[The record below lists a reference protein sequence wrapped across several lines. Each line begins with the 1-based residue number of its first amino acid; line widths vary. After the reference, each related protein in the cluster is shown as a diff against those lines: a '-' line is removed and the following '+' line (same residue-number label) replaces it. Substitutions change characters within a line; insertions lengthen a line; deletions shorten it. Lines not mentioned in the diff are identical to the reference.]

1 MENFEDDVDIKEEP
15 IEKRINESRKYL
27 RIGGLMIALGTI
39 LAFVLY
45 DWQLVIILFLI
56 VQGNEIAQRSNDEI
70 TKILDKMNNI
80 RIIFFDKINNKTH
93 TNEK

>member
-1 MENFEDDVDIKEEP
+1 MENFEDDADIKEEP
-15 IEKRINESRKYL
+15 IEKRINEKRKYL

-70 TKILDKMNNI
+70 TNILNEMNNI
-80 RIIFFDKINNKTH
+80 RIIFFDKINNKTD
-93 TNEK
+93 NYKE